1 MDRVRQAFGAALFL
15 CFLVFANSLSA
26 QSPEPGTA
34 ALHEVHADGEKILTE
49 PQIVALSGLQT
60 GAQVGRADLQSAA
73 DKLVAC
79 GLFAKVNYN
88 FQTKGDGVSV
98 TFHIEEAPRLP
109 AYFDNFPWFA
119 DSDLADAIRK
129 KLPFFDG
136 TLPEGGT
143 VIGQAAEA
151 VNDLLM
157 SRGLHVTLEHQVLA
171 NPVGDGNVQSFHIEG
186 AGIKIAKLDFS
197 DPSLANSKVVQQ
209 HLAEIIGKPYSRMTI
224 DLFLTEQI
232 RPIYQKLGL
241 LRAKLGPPEVR
252 LTGDPN
258 QKLPEQIPVFVPIN
272 PGTVYRW
279 KGAQWSGNTVL
290 SEITLASFIGLKAG
304 DVADGMQIEGAWDH
318 VREEYSHHGY
328 LDSKVDPVAQYDDQ
342 AHTISYH
349 VNIEEKAPY
358 KFRNMVITGLS
369 RTAETRLRQVW
380 PIAAAQVFDK
390 TQYEDI
396 LTKLQIH
403 PAQVFGDLPIHYE
416 TVGHWLQT
424 EPTLGTVDVLL
435 DFK

>member
-1 MDRVRQAFGAALFL
+1 MNRVHQAFGALSL
-15 CFLVFANSLSA
+15 CFFAFANSLSA
-26 QSPEPGTA
+26 QSTETGTA
-34 ALHEVHADGEKILTE
+34 ALHEVHADGQKILTE
-49 PQIVALSGLQT
+49 PQIVALTGLQSGT
-60 GAQVGRADLQSAA
+60 QVGRADLQSAA

-98 TFHIEEAPRLP
+98 TFHVEEGPRLP

-143 VIGQAAEA
+143 VMDQATEA
-151 VNDLLM
+151 VNDVLTT
-157 SRGLHVTLEHQVLA
+157 RGLHVTLEHQVLA
-171 NPVGDGNVQSFHIEG
+171 NPDGEGNVQSFHVEG

-224 DLFLTEQI
+224 DLFLSEQI

-241 LRAKLGPPEVR
+241 LRAKLGPPEVH
-252 LTGDPN
+252 LTGNPN
-258 QKLPEQIPVFVPIN
+258 QKLPEEIPVFVPIN
-272 PGTVYRW
+272 PGTVYHW
-279 KGAQWSGNTVL
+279 KSAQWSGNTVL
-290 SEITLASFIGLKAG
+290 STFTLDSFIGLKAG
-304 DVADGMQIEGAWDH
+304 DVADGMHIEGAWDRA
-318 VREEYSHHGY
+318 REEYGHHGY
-328 LDSKVDPVAQYDDQ
+328 LDAKVDPVAQYDDQ
-342 AHTISYH
+342 AHTVSYH

-358 KFRNMVITGLS
+358 KFRNMVVTGLS

-380 PIAAAQVFDK
+380 PITAGQAFDK
-390 TQYEDI
+390 TQYEEI

-403 PAQVFGDLPIHYE
+403 PAQVFGDLPIHYD

>member
-1 MDRVRQAFGAALFL
+1 VHYFSA
-15 CFLVFANSLSA
+15 SLLSLIPCRRNRLK
-26 QSPEPGTA
+26 QVQPLSTRFTRTA
-34 ALHEVHADGEKILTE
+34 KKILTE
-49 PQIVALSGLQT
+49 PQIVALTGLQSGT
-60 GAQVGRADLQSAA
+60 QVGRADLQSAA

-98 TFHIEEAPRLP
+98 TFHVEEGPRLP

-143 VIGQAAEA
+143 VIDQAAEA
-151 VNDLLM
+151 VNDLLTT
-157 SRGLHVTLEHQVLA
+157 RGLHVTLEHQVLA
-171 NPVGDGNVQSFHIEG
+171 NPDGDGNVQSFHIEG
-186 AGIKIAKLDFS
+186 AGIKIAKLEFS
-197 DPSLANSKVVQQ
+197 DSSLASSKVIQQ

-224 DLFLTEQI
+224 DLFLSEQI
-232 RPIYQKLGL
+232 RPIYQKQGL
-241 LRAKLGPPEVR
+241 LRAKLGAPEVR
-252 LTGDPN
+252 LTGNPN
-258 QKLPEQIPVFVPIN
+258 QKLPEEIPVFVPIS
-272 PGTVYRW
+272 PGPVYHW
-279 KGAQWSGNTVL
+279 KAAQWSGNTVL
-290 SEITLASFIGLKAG
+290 STFTLDSFVGLKAG
-304 DVADGMQIEGAWDH
+304 DVADGMHIEGTWDRA
-318 VREEYSHHGY
+318 REEYGHHGY
-328 LDSKVDPVAQYDDQ
+328 LDAKVDPVAQYDDQ
-342 AHTISYH
+342 AHTVSYH
-349 VNIEEKAPY
+349 VSIEEKAPY
-358 KFRNMVITGLS
+358 KFRNMVVTGLS

-380 PIAAAQVFDK
+380 PITAGQAFDK

-403 PAQVFGDLPIHYE
+403 PAQVFGDLPIHYD